1 MRRGRAARVPMRGC
15 VGALVAKL
23 RRSPPRHVEADE
35 APVPRAPGTAAL
47 GCLAVQEDD
56 LPKIYK
62 KLEPRRDER
71 EKRLS
76 QGAR

>member
-1 MRRGRAARVPMRGC
+1 
-15 VGALVAKL
+15 
-23 RRSPPRHVEADE
+23 
-35 APVPRAPGTAAL
+35 
-47 GCLAVQEDD
+47 LAVQEDD

-62 KLEPRRDER
+62 LLEPRRDDR

>member
-1 MRRGRAARVPMRGC
+1 MAPSWRSLGVALLAAWTPTRR
-15 VGALVAKL
+15 L
-23 RRSPPRHVEADE
+23 
-35 APVPRAPGTAAL
+35 PRAPGTASL

-62 KLEPRRDER
+62 KLEPRRDDR
-71 EKRLS
+71 EKKLS

>member
-1 MRRGRAARVPMRGC
+1 MRGC

-62 KLEPRRDER
+62 LLEPRRDER